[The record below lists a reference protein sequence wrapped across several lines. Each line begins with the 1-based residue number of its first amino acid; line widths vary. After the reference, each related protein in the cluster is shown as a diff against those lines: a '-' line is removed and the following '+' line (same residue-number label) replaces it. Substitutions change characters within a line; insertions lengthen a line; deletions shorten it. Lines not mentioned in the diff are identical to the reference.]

1 MTSNVIQIRL
11 GCKSDTVLIPHSIF
25 ENSVQEKGKNVQHIQ
40 VVGQNQCQ
48 AGKSICIAVQM
59 RLRKS
64 EAIRPR
70 TDEPIKD

>member
-40 VVGQNQCQ
+40 VVGQNHSVRQESPFASQ
-48 AGKSICIAVQM
+48 YKWGWEKVRQLDHAQM
-59 RLRKS
+59 NQ
-64 EAIRPR
+64 
-70 TDEPIKD
+70 